1 MDMHIK
7 VKVSLNFMNN
17 KELITNDDFIKNK
30 IHTIRGKQ
38 VILDRD
44 NAVLYGSDTRSLKQ
58 AVKRNIERFPNNF
71 MFKLNEFEI
80 EMMVSQNV
88 IPSKKYFGGSLPY
101 AFTEQ
106 GVAMLSSILNSKK
119 AVEISIKIMN
129 TFISMR
135 KFLIQ
140 NSYLFQRMDNFEV
153 KLVEHDKKIDILF
166 NKIQDDVVPKQGIFF
181 DGQVFD
187 AYVFVSKLIKKAK
200 EEIILVDNY
209 IDEEIL
215 EIFTKTKVNVKI
227 YTKNA
232 LNLDIQKLNKQ
243 YKNIEIK
250 LFDKSHD
257 RFLIIDNE
265 AYHLGASL
273 KDLGKKWFAFSLI
286 KDKEIF
292 NKLS

>member
-1 MDMHIK
+1 
-7 VKVSLNFMNN
+7 MNN
-17 KELITNDDFIKNK
+17 KELITSDDLIRNK

-44 NAVLYGSDTRSLKQ
+44 IAILYQVETRVLNQ
-58 AVKRNIERFPNNF
+58 AIKRNMQRFPENF
-71 MFKLNEFEI
+71 MFQLNEEELNDLRI
-80 EMMVSQNV
+80 NWVSQNV
-88 IPSKKYFGGSLPY
+88 ISNSKKMGLRIKPHV
-101 AFTEQ
+101 FTEY
-106 GVAMLSSILNSKK
+106 GISMLSSVLRSNK
-119 AVEISIKIMN
+119 AIEVSIKIIEA
-129 TFISMR
+129 FISMR

-140 NSYLFQRMDNFEV
+140 NSKFQQIDER
-153 KLVEHDKKIDILF
+153 LIEHDKNFEKVF
-166 NKIQDDVVPKQGIFF
+166 NYMALNEPKQGIFF

-232 LNLDIQKLNKQ
+232 LNLDIQKLNRQ

-265 AYHLGASL
+265 IYHLGSSL